1 MRDCGERVFRCDER
15 RLLLCL
21 GGREVSINI
30 LGIGKEE
37 VNDVPFLIAFAFSA
51 LRWACAGFTDFSFGI
66 LGVGELGKRG

>member
-1 MRDCGERVFRCDER
+1 
-15 RLLLCL
+15 
-21 GGREVSINI
+21 
-30 LGIGKEE
+30 